1 MSNEP
6 MKKLPFIFLLVLS
19 TTGCK
24 YKTADLIA
32 PEGDTVAQAA
42 FLPPDTAAINARKR
56 AMQAKKDSLLQDSLM
71 RDSALE
77 KGKRGKRKRVKAQ
90 F

>member
-1 MSNEP
+1 VSQQ
-6 MKKLPFIFLLVLS
+6 S
-19 TTGCK
+19 
-24 YKTADLIA
+24 
-32 PEGDTVAQAA
+32 
-42 FLPPDTAAINARKR
+42 FLPVDTAAINARKR
-56 AMQAKKDSLLQDSLM
+56 ALQAKRDSLLADSLM